1 MGIIRNISQNN
12 LVFVVDDNKVYRELI
27 GAKIEMLPNV
37 QVEIFESAEEAL
49 KEQHRQPK
57 LILLDLYLDGEN
69 PNALSGHKAIEKFSE
84 VENPPKIILI
94 SGDYNYELLKE
105 YTSFRNLDHVLK
117 SELSNKVLE
126 QKVSAAL
133 LVEPVEV
140 EDK

>member
-12 LVFVVDDNKVYRELI
+12 LVFVVDDNKVYRDLI
-27 GAKIEMLPNV
+27 GAKIATLPNV
-37 QVEIFESAEEAL
+37 QVEVFESAEEAL
-49 KEQHRQPK
+49 NQKHKLPK

-69 PNALSGHKAIEKFSE
+69 PNALSGHIAIEKFSD

-94 SGDYNYELLKE
+94 SGELNYDLLRE
-105 YTSFRNLDHVLK
+105 YKVFRNLDHVLK
-117 SELSNKVLE
+117 SDLPKKVLE

-140 EDK
+140 EEK

>member
-27 GAKIEMLPNV
+27 GAKIETLANV
-37 QVEIFESAEEAL
+37 QVETFASAEEAL
-49 KEQHRQPK
+49 ADQDKQPK

-69 PNALSGHKAIEKFSE
+69 PNALSGHKAIEKFSD

-94 SGDYNYELLKE
+94 SGELNYTLLKE
-105 YTSFRNLDHVLK
+105 YEMFRNLDHVLK
-117 SELSNKVLE
+117 SELPHGVLE
-126 QKVSAAL
+126 QKVSNAL

-140 EDK
+140 EE